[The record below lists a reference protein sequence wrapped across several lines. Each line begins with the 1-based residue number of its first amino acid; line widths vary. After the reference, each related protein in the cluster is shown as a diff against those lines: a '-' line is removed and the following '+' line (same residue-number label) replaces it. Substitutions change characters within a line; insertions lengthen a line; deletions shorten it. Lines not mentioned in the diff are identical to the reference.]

1 MAEVQNPKT
10 KIFQT
15 NSAQDRYFTG
25 NPEFSFFKKP
35 YNQYHN
41 FAMELID
48 VKPEEPHTKL
58 KFHSEK
64 LKLSFIIPRKGDL
77 ISHMYFKFKIPEI
90 YSHTVDGKV
99 RDFKWIS
106 RLGEYIIDEARFF
119 IGAKE
124 INKLYSEWLHIW
136 TELSLPIERKGGYNK
151 MIGNIGPLTGDITT
165 PKLISDSTDK
175 YIPSIR
181 GRTII
186 VPLQFWFTYNYALSL
201 PLISLQYEPCR
212 VELDLRPFND
222 LFTVV
227 ENVTNLRTKP
237 LGDDATN
244 FSRFLA
250 LKKDATTSYNTDPNL
265 TELEISPHLKINY
278 IFLDN
283 VEREKFAKQQQ
294 DYLITDVKRVTK
306 TLKSSTRKHLIDL
319 DFTGPCSKL
328 CWVLRRTDNT
338 ANNQWDNF
346 TNWPLKTVEPPGN
359 PNPVFAKNLTG
370 YNPFSA
376 DDTININ
383 NINSLKNKNICLNA
397 RLLFDGKERFQQK
410 SFEFFN
416 YSNNYAHAKAMPEE
430 NIYVYSFEIK
440 MDKDNYQP
448 TGYCNFSNFS
458 KIQLELE
465 LTEKE
470 GGKDYDY
477 DVFIFAQTY
486 NVLKCISGMGNL
498 EFSN

>member
-1 MAEVQNPKT
+1 MTEGLNPKT

-15 NSAQDRYFTG
+15 NSSQDRHFTG
-25 NPEFSFFKKP
+25 NPEVNFFKKP

-48 VKPEEPHTKL
+48 VKPNEVNTKL
-58 KFHSEK
+58 KFHNEK

-77 ISHMYFKFKIPEI
+77 ISHMYLKFNIPEI
-90 YSHTVDGKV
+90 YSLTADEKV
-99 RDFKWIS
+99 RNFKWIS

-119 IGAKE
+119 IGTKE
-124 INKLYSEWLHIW
+124 INRLYSEWLHIW
-136 TELSLPIERKGGYNK
+136 TELSLPIEKKDGYNR
-151 MIGNIGPLTGDITT
+151 MIGNISSLTNIGAT
-165 PKLISDSTDK
+165 PKLISDSPDK

-186 VPLQFWFTYNYALSL
+186 VPLQFWFTYSYALSL

-212 VELDLRPFND
+212 VELDLRPFDD

-227 ENVTNLRTKP
+227 ETNTNLRTKS
-237 LGDDATN
+237 LGDDPTN

-250 LKKDATTSYNTDPNL
+250 LKKDGIPSYNTEPNL

-319 DFTGPCSKL
+319 DLTGPCSKL

-346 TNWPLKTVEPPGN
+346 TNWPLKSSN
-359 PNPVFAKNLTG
+359 PIFLNQD
-370 YNPFSA
+370 YDPFTA
-376 DDTININ
+376 DEKIDEN

-416 YSNNYAHAKAMPEE
+416 YSNNYAHAKAIPEE
-430 NIYVYSFEIK
+430 NMYVYSFEIK